1 MSQEENILLLIDEDG
16 EEVAFEIIAKF
27 SIEENEYVA
36 LLPIENEEDGVYLFK
51 IDYDEN
57 EDYILVNIEDQDE
70 FSDVAAAYEAIND
83 EII

>member
-16 EEVAFEIIAKF
+16 EEVEFEIIAKF

-36 LLPIENEEDGVYLFK
+36 LLPTENEEDGVYLFK
-51 IDYDEN
+51 IEYDEN